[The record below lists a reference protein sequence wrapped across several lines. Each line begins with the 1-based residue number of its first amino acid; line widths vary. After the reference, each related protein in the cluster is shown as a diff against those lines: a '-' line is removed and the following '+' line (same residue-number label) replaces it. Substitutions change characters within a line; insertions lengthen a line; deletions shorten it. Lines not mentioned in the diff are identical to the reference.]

1 MARSRTDNSTHGV
14 LLMSLAAFLW
24 VLHDAISKW
33 LMQDYSIYQ
42 VLLLRTVFSL
52 LPILVVIR
60 REGGYTRLRGSRIWV
75 CLGRGCLA
83 VTCFVLFLAALPLM
97 PLTDIFAI
105 VMSAPLLISALSAL
119 VLKERV
125 GLRRWVAALIGF
137 SAVLVMVQP
146 RGDVNSLG
154 ASLAFGSVVVYAFS
168 MILTRRLGNTES
180 AGAMTFYS
188 ALVFLAVGL
197 IAAPFTWIPPT
208 PMGTLLMAATGL
220 LAGSAQYCLTEAF
233 RIAPPSVVAPFE
245 YTSLLWAML
254 LGVLVWGDV
263 PTALVLASSAV
274 VIISGIY
281 VIHDER
287 TVQRRNRETPIPVVI
302 PPHA

>member
-1 MARSRTDNSTHGV
+1 MAQSRTDNPTLGV

-33 LMQDYSIYQ
+33 VMQDYSIYQ
-42 VLLLRTVFSL
+42 LLLLRTVFSL
-52 LPILVVIR
+52 LPILIVVR
-60 REGGYTRLRGSRIWV
+60 REGEYIRLRDARVWV

-83 VTCFVLFLAALPLM
+83 VACMVLFLAALPLM

-119 VLKERV
+119 ILKERV
-125 GLRRWVAALIGF
+125 TIRRWVAILIGF
-137 SAVLVMVQP
+137 SAVLVMVRP
-146 RGDVNSLG
+146 GGEAISPG
-154 ASLAFGSVVVYAFS
+154 ALLVVGSVVIYSFA
-168 MILTRRLGNTES
+168 MILTRRLGSTES

-197 IAAPFTWIPPT
+197 VAAPFSWVRPT
-208 PMGTLLMAATGL
+208 PIGMLLMAAIGL
-220 LAGSAQYCLTEAF
+220 LAGSAQYCVTQAF
-233 RIAPPSVVAPFE
+233 RIAPPSLVAPFE

-254 LGVLVWGDV
+254 FGFLVWGDV
-263 PTALVLASSAV
+263 PTALVLVGATV

-281 VIHDER
+281 VLHDEKA
-287 TVQRRNRETPIPVVI
+287 TQRRDREAPNPSVH
-302 PPHA
+302 PPGS

>member
-1 MARSRTDNSTHGV
+1 MPDSRTDNSSLGV
-14 LLMSLAAFLW
+14 LLMTLAAFIW

-52 LPILVVIR
+52 LPILIVVR
-60 REGGYTRLRGSRIWV
+60 REGGVIRLRKARVWV

-83 VTCFVLFLAALPLM
+83 VGCFVLFLAALPLM

-119 VLKERV
+119 VLKEPV
-125 GLRRWVAALIGF
+125 GFRRWVAVLVGF
-137 SAVLVMVQP
+137 SAVLVMVRP
-146 RGDVNSLG
+146 GSDVSSPG
-154 ASLAFGSVVVYAFS
+154 ALLVLASVVVYSFA
-168 MILTRRLGNTES
+168 MILTRRLGSTES

-197 IAAPFTWIPPT
+197 IAAPLTWIQPT
-208 PMGTLLMAATGL
+208 PIGLLLMAATGV

-254 LGVLVWGDV
+254 FGFLVWGDV
-263 PTALVLASSAV
+263 PTTLVLASAV
-274 VIISGIY
+274 VVIASGIY
-281 VIHDER
+281 VLHDEKA
-287 TVQRRNRETPIPVVI
+287 VQRRNREAPII
-302 PPHA
+302 FPPGS

>member
-1 MARSRTDNSTHGV
+1 VPHPRTDNSKLGV

-33 LMQDYSIYQ
+33 LLQDYSIYQ

-52 LPILVVIR
+52 LPIVIVLR
-60 REGGYTRLRGSRIWV
+60 HEGGIVRLRGARVWV

-83 VTCFVLFLAALPLM
+83 VACFVLFLAALPLM

-125 GLRRWVAALIGF
+125 TFRRWVAILIGF
-137 SAVLVMVQP
+137 SAVLVMVRP
-146 RGDVNSLG
+146 GGDVVSPG
-154 ASLAFGSVVVYAFS
+154 ALLVVGAVVVYSFL
-168 MILTRRLGNTES
+168 MILTRRLGSTES

-197 IAAPFTWIPPT
+197 IAAPFSWIWPT
-208 PMGTLLMAATGL
+208 PIGMLLMAATGL

-233 RIAPPSVVAPFE
+233 RIAPPSLVAPFE

-254 LGVLVWGDV
+254 FGFLVWGDV
-263 PTALVLASSAV
+263 PTALVLVSAAV

-281 VIHDER
+281 VLHDEKMS
-287 TVQRRNRETPIPVVI
+287 QRRNREAPIVF
-302 PPHA
+302 PPGS

>member
-1 MARSRTDNSTHGV
+1 VSDSHTDNSTLGV
-14 LLMSLAAFLW
+14 LLMSLAALLW

-42 VLLLRTVFSL
+42 VLLLRTIFSL
-52 LPILVVIR
+52 LPILIVLR
-60 REGGYTRLRGSRIWV
+60 HEGGAVRVRDARVWI

-83 VTCFVLFLAALPLM
+83 MGSFALFLAALPMM

-125 GLRRWVAALIGF
+125 TFRRWVAISIGF
-137 SAVLVMVQP
+137 SAVLVMVRP
-146 RGDVNSLG
+146 EGDVISLG
-154 ASLAFGSVVVYAFS
+154 ALLALGSVVVYSFLAV
-168 MILTRRLGNTES
+168 LTRRLGSTES

-197 IAAPFTWIPPT
+197 IAAPFSWIRPT
-208 PMGTLLMAATGL
+208 LVGVLLMAATGL
-220 LAGSAQYCLTEAF
+220 LAGIAQYCLTEAF
-233 RIAPPSVVAPFE
+233 RIAPLSLVAPFE

-254 LGVLVWGDV
+254 FGFLVWGDV
-263 PTALVLASSAV
+263 PTALVLVSSAV

-281 VIHDER
+281 VLHDEKAF
-287 TVQRRNRETPIPVVI
+287 QRRNREVPHSVVR
-302 PPHA
+302 PPGS

>member
-1 MARSRTDNSTHGV
+1 VAQSRTDNSTLGV
-14 LLMSLAAFLW
+14 LLMSLSAFLW

-33 LMQDYSIYQ
+33 VLQDYSIYQ
-42 VLLLRTVFSL
+42 ILLLRTIFSL
-52 LPILVVIR
+52 LPILIVLR
-60 REGGYTRLRGSRIWV
+60 REGGIIRLRHSRVWV

-83 VTCFVLFLAALPLM
+83 VVCMVLFLSALPLM

-125 GLRRWVAALIGF
+125 TFRRWVAILIGF
-137 SAVLVMVQP
+137 SAVLVMVRP
-146 RGDVNSLG
+146 GGEAISPG
-154 ASLAFGSVVVYAFS
+154 ALLVVGAVVTYSFA
-168 MILTRRLGNTES
+168 MILTRRLGSTES

-197 IAAPFTWIPPT
+197 IAAPFSWIRPT
-208 PMGTLLMAATGL
+208 PIGMLLMAATGL

-233 RIAPPSVVAPFE
+233 RIAPPSLVAPFE

-254 LGVLVWGDV
+254 FGFLIWGDV
-263 PTALVLASSAV
+263 PTALVLAGAAV
-274 VIISGIY
+274 VIASGIY
-281 VIHDER
+281 VLHDEKAA
-287 TVQRRNRETPIPVVI
+287 QRRDREAPNPIVL
-302 PPHA
+302 PPGS

>member
-1 MARSRTDNSTHGV
+1 VPHSRTDNSTLGV

-33 LMQDYSIYQ
+33 VMQDYSIYQ

-52 LPILVVIR
+52 LPILIVLR
-60 REGGYTRLRGSRIWV
+60 HEGGTVRLRDARVWV

-83 VTCFVLFLAALPLM
+83 VASFALFLAALPLM

-119 VLKERV
+119 VLKEPV
-125 GLRRWVAALIGF
+125 TFRRWVAILIGF
-137 SAVLVMVQP
+137 SAVLVMVRP
-146 RGDVNSLG
+146 GGDVTSPG
-154 ASLAFGSVVVYAFS
+154 ALLVVGSVVVYSFA
-168 MILTRRLGNTES
+168 MILTRRLGSTES

-197 IAAPFTWIPPT
+197 IAAPFSWIRPT
-208 PMGTLLMAATGL
+208 PIGMLLMAATGL

-233 RIAPPSVVAPFE
+233 RIAPPSLVAPFE

-254 LGVLVWGDV
+254 FGFLVWGDV
-263 PTALVLASSAV
+263 PTTLVLVSAAV
-274 VIISGIY
+274 VIVSGIY
-281 VIHDER
+281 VLHDEKA
-287 TVQRRNRETPIPVVI
+287 TQRRNREAPIVF
-302 PPHA
+302 PPGS

>member
-1 MARSRTDNSTHGV
+1 VTQSRTDDSTLGV

-33 LMQDYSIYQ
+33 VMQDYSIYQ

-52 LPILVVIR
+52 LPILIVVR
-60 REGGYTRLRGSRIWV
+60 REGGYIRLRHARVWV

-83 VTCFVLFLAALPLM
+83 VASFMLFLAALPLM

-125 GLRRWVAALIGF
+125 TFRRWVAILIGF
-137 SAVLVMVQP
+137 SAVLVMVRP
-146 RGDVNSLG
+146 GGEAISPG
-154 ASLAFGSVVVYAFS
+154 ALLVVGAVVTYSFA
-168 MILTRRLGNTES
+168 MILTRRLGSTES

-197 IAAPFTWIPPT
+197 IAAPFSWIRPT
-208 PMGTLLMAATGL
+208 PIGMLLMAATGL

-233 RIAPPSVVAPFE
+233 RIAPPSLVAPFE

-254 LGVLVWGDV
+254 FGFLIWGDV
-263 PTALVLASSAV
+263 PTALVLAGAAV
-274 VIISGIY
+274 VIASGIY
-281 VIHDER
+281 VLHDEKAA
-287 TVQRRNRETPIPVVI
+287 QRRDREAPNPIVL
-302 PPHA
+302 PPGS

>member
-1 MARSRTDNSTHGV
+1 VPHSRPDNSPLGV

-33 LMQDYSIYQ
+33 VMQDYSIYQ
-42 VLLLRTVFSL
+42 VLLLRTIFSL
-52 LPILVVIR
+52 LPILIVLR
-60 REGGYTRLRGSRIWV
+60 HEGGTVRLRDTRVWV

-83 VTCFVLFLAALPLM
+83 VTCFLLFLAALPLM
-97 PLTDIFAI
+97 PLADIFAI

-125 GLRRWVAALIGF
+125 TFRRWVAILIGF
-137 SAVLVMVQP
+137 FAVLVMVRP
-146 RGDVNSLG
+146 GGDVITPG
-154 ASLAFGSVVVYAFS
+154 ALLVVGSVVVYSFL
-168 MILTRRLGNTES
+168 MILTRRLGSTES

-197 IAAPFTWIPPT
+197 IAAPFSWIRPT
-208 PMGTLLMAATGL
+208 PIGMLLMAATGL

-233 RIAPPSVVAPFE
+233 RIAPPSLVAPFE

-254 LGVLVWGDV
+254 FGFLVWGDV
-263 PTALVLASSAV
+263 PTTLVLVSGAV
-274 VIISGIY
+274 VIVSGIY
-281 VIHDER
+281 VLHDEKM
-287 TVQRRNRETPIPVVI
+287 TQRRNREAPIVF
-302 PPHA
+302 PPGS

>member
-1 MARSRTDNSTHGV
+1 VPHSRPDNSTLGV

-33 LMQDYSIYQ
+33 VMQDYSIYQ
-42 VLLLRTVFSL
+42 VLLLRTIFSL
-52 LPILVVIR
+52 LPILIVLR
-60 REGGYTRLRGSRIWV
+60 HEGGTVRLRDTRVWV

-83 VTCFVLFLAALPLM
+83 VACFLLFLAALPLM

-105 VMSAPLLISALSAL
+105 VMAAPLLISALSAL

-125 GLRRWVAALIGF
+125 TFRRWVAILIGF
-137 SAVLVMVQP
+137 SAVLVMVRP
-146 RGDVNSLG
+146 GGDVITPG
-154 ASLAFGSVVVYAFS
+154 ALLVVGSVVVYSFL
-168 MILTRRLGNTES
+168 MILTRRLGSTES

-197 IAAPFTWIPPT
+197 IAAPFSWIRPT
-208 PMGTLLMAATGL
+208 PIGMLLMAATGL

-233 RIAPPSVVAPFE
+233 RIAPPSLVAPFE

-254 LGVLVWGDV
+254 FGFLVWGDV
-263 PTALVLASSAV
+263 PTTLVLVSGAV
-274 VIISGIY
+274 VIVSGIY
-281 VIHDER
+281 VLHDEKA
-287 TVQRRNRETPIPVVI
+287 TQRRNREAPIVF
-302 PPHA
+302 PPGS

>member
-1 MARSRTDNSTHGV
+1 VPHPRTDNSKHGV

-33 LMQDYSIYQ
+33 LLQDYSIYQ

-52 LPILVVIR
+52 LPIVIVLR
-60 REGGYTRLRGSRIWV
+60 HEGGIVRLRGARVWV

-83 VTCFVLFLAALPLM
+83 VACFVLFLAALPLM

-125 GLRRWVAALIGF
+125 TFRRGVAILIGF
-137 SAVLVMVQP
+137 SAVLVMVRP
-146 RGDVNSLG
+146 GGDVVSPG
-154 ASLAFGSVVVYAFS
+154 ALLVVGAVVVYSFT
-168 MILTRRLGNTES
+168 MILTRRLGSTES

-197 IAAPFTWIPPT
+197 IAAPFSWIWPT
-208 PMGTLLMAATGL
+208 PIGMLLMAATGL

-233 RIAPPSVVAPFE
+233 RIAPPSLVAPFE

-254 LGVLVWGDV
+254 FGFLVWGDV
-263 PTALVLASSAV
+263 PTTLVLVSAAV
-274 VIISGIY
+274 VIVSGIY
-281 VIHDER
+281 VLHDER
-287 TVQRRNRETPIPVVI
+287 ATQRRNREAPIVF
-302 PPHA
+302 PPGS

>member
-1 MARSRTDNSTHGV
+1 MPHSRTDNSSLGV
-14 LLMSLAAFLW
+14 LLMSVAAFLW

-42 VLLLRTVFSL
+42 VLLLRTIFSL
-52 LPILVVIR
+52 LPILIVVR
-60 REGGYTRLRGSRIWV
+60 REGGYSRLRNSRIWV

-83 VTCFVLFLAALPLM
+83 VACFVLFLAALPLM

-119 VLKERV
+119 VLKEPV
-125 GLRRWVAALIGF
+125 GFRRWLAILVGF
-137 SAVLVMVQP
+137 SAVLVMVRP
-146 RGDVNSLG
+146 GGDVTSPG
-154 ASLAFGSVVVYAFS
+154 ALLVVGSVVTYSVA
-168 MILTRRLGNTES
+168 MILTRRLGSTES

-197 IAAPFTWIPPT
+197 VAAPFSWVWPT
-208 PMGTLLMAATGL
+208 PIGMLLMAATGL

-254 LGVLVWGDV
+254 FGFLVWGDV
-263 PTALVLASSAV
+263 PTALVLASAAV
-274 VIISGIY
+274 VIVSGIY
-281 VIHDER
+281 VFHDEQV
-287 TVQRRNRETPIPVVI
+287 TQRRNREAPMVF
-302 PPHA
+302 PPGS

>member
-1 MARSRTDNSTHGV
+1 MPDSRTDNSSLGV
-14 LLMSLAAFLW
+14 LLMTLAAFIW

-52 LPILVVIR
+52 LPILIVVR
-60 REGGYTRLRGSRIWV
+60 REGGVIRLRKARVWV

-83 VTCFVLFLAALPLM
+83 VGCFVLFLAALPLM

-119 VLKERV
+119 VLKEPV
-125 GLRRWVAALIGF
+125 GFRRWVAVLVGF
-137 SAVLVMVQP
+137 SAVLVMVRP
-146 RGDVNSLG
+146 GSDVSSPG
-154 ASLAFGSVVVYAFS
+154 ALLVLASVVVYSFA
-168 MILTRRLGNTES
+168 MILTRRLGSTES

-197 IAAPFTWIPPT
+197 IAAPLTWIQPT
-208 PMGTLLMAATGL
+208 PIGLLLMAATGV

-254 LGVLVWGDV
+254 FGFLVWGDV
-263 PTALVLASSAV
+263 PTTLVLASAV
-274 VIISGIY
+274 VVIASGIY
-281 VIHDER
+281 VLHDEKA
-287 TVQRRNRETPIPVVI
+287 VQRRNREAPIII
-302 PPHA
+302 PPGS

>member
-1 MARSRTDNSTHGV
+1 VPQFRNDNAKHGV

-33 LMQDYSIYQ
+33 LLQDYSIYQ

-52 LPILVVIR
+52 LPIWIVVR
-60 REGGYTRLRGSRIWV
+60 REGGYGRLRDSRIGV

-83 VTCFVLFLAALPLM
+83 VACFVLFLAALPLM

-105 VMSAPLLISALSAL
+105 VMSAPLLIYALSAL
-119 VLKERV
+119 LLKEPV
-125 GLRRWVAALIGF
+125 GLRRWLAVLVGF
-137 SAVLVMVQP
+137 CAVLVMVRP
-146 RGDVNSLG
+146 GG
-154 ASLAFGSVVVYAFS
+154 AVSPIGALLVMGSVITYSLA
-168 MILTRRLGNTES
+168 MILTRRLGSTES

-188 ALVFLAVGL
+188 ALVFLVVGL
-197 IAAPFTWIPPT
+197 VGAPFTWIQPT
-208 PMGTLLMAATGL
+208 PFGLLLMAATGL

-245 YTSLLWAML
+245 YTSLIWAIL
-254 LGVLVWGDV
+254 FGFLVWGDV
-263 PTALVLASSAV
+263 PTTLVLVGAAV

-281 VIHDER
+281 VLHDEI
-287 TVQRRNRETPIPVVI
+287 VVERRNREAATVL
-302 PPHA
+302 PPDS